1 MKNCLALL
9 ALLVLSGCNSIQS
22 TMIERDESNQQWD
35 RKGPLQGIP
44 ITLKVPTHLKL
55 YVFDKHYL
63 EVVDIDAAGKT
74 QKVQPVALDIPLRDF
89 AHEFMYT
96 EKIFTVDFK
105 RPAAGTS
112 NLRLDMTEE
121 QYFAKIQHDVADQ
134 TIEAVTGLLGSLFPK
149 EGMLPSPRT
158 TTTPSRKPN
167 LKELKA
173 LVAVGVFEI
182 EAPDFEQQVAGFLNC
197 HVNKAHDAWV
207 VPPCTGP
214 FQRIPPQDHLE
225 VSYPLVPLCT
235 LEAGLP
241 VSTPS
246 PP

>member
-1 MKNCLALL
+1 MLALL
-9 ALLVLSGCNSIQS
+9 MLTGCNSIQS
-22 TMIERDESNQQWD
+22 TMIERDETNQQWD

-63 EVVDIDAAGKT
+63 EVVDIDTAAKIK
-74 QKVQPVALDIPLRDF
+74 KVEPVALDIPLRDF

-121 QYFAKIQHDVADQ
+121 QYFAKIQHDITEQ
-134 TIEAVTGLLGSLFPK
+134 TIAAVTGLLGSLSST
-149 EGMLPSPRT
+149 GILPSPRNT
-158 TTTPSRKPN
+158 GATPRKPK

-182 EAPDFEQQVAGFLNC
+182 DAPDFELQVGQFLTC

-207 VPPCTGP
+207 VPPRTAP
-214 FQRIPPQDHLE
+214 FQRIGVHDNLQVPDPH
-225 VSYPLVPLCT
+225 VPLC
-235 LEAGLP
+235 EPEVGIP
-241 VSTPS
+241 VTIPIH
-246 PP
+246 P